1 MPSDWLERQIDEL
14 LLTTATI
21 TGLAYAR
28 RRARRARRALAKV
41 MIGGAVA
48 AFGAAATAAIAGG
61 LGIAAG
67 ARAWYRHRSSAAP
80 TGRRS

>member
-1 MPSDWLERQIDEL
+1 MPSEWLERQIDEL

-28 RRARRARRALAKV
+28 RRARRARRTFAKI

-48 AFGAAATAAIAGG
+48 AFGAIAGG

-67 ARAWYRHRSSAAP
+67 ARAWYRHRSSAAAA
-80 TGRRS
+80 GKRS